1 MSAPP
6 RIKYLQAMT
15 SSFVKFIA
23 LQHLTYYQIF
33 NLPIY
38 LPPNYLSTSLLP
50 MDLTPPPVGEL
61 YTSHEKLVLAVN
73 NHAGPQGYV
82 VVTRAR

>member
-1 MSAPP
+1 
-6 RIKYLQAMT
+6 
-15 SSFVKFIA
+15 
-23 LQHLTYYQIF
+23 
-33 NLPIY
+33 
-38 LPPNYLSTSLLP
+38 

-73 NHAGPQGYV
+73 NHAGPQGYA